1 MRCKK
6 NNWFIKNREYRDN
19 LNVMY
24 NEVEDI
30 HSNSEAYY
38 FTDHSRKHSDRIAE
52 NIVHLFPFLFFG
64 GDDNRE
70 LNDVE
75 KFILFSSI
83 LLHDIGIR
91 LTNLDLLN
99 FIKEKYKIKGS
110 FTEETKLDFIR
121 NNHHTLSKCW
131 IKENVDADNTKLP
144 VLYRGDKI
152 LAKYVGYVS
161 ESHGINFEES
171 PEYTETTAYGSER
184 IRMGLLCTLLSL
196 GDALDCDQRRISY
209 DLLKVSNLSIDSR
222 LHWMKHYFVD
232 GIILTSN
239 LIEIYY
245 SFPNLDSDISDIYQN
260 YFVNKTKYWIEKC
273 FTVRS
278 KFLFPVGAICRVVDI
293 IHFNDD
299 KDKLKDEEFLKV
311 QDNYANEILKEGD
324 DQHLHYLQYL
334 IGVVINSKNQVLYID
349 PLDSF
354 DPHLMYNDKSEYVEC
369 IHEHWK
375 TIFDS
380 DIANWKSIG
389 KAKIENAIHNYYLYE
404 FDENVCNLNTT
415 LKCEWLSP
423 ENYLMKDNNIVI
435 HKYLTW
441 KFGL

>member
-1 MRCKK
+1 
-6 NNWFIKNREYRDN
+6 
-19 LNVMY
+19 MY

-423 ENYLMKDNNIVI
+423 ENYLMKDNNIFI

>member
-52 NIVHLFPFLFFG
+52 NLVHLFPFLFFG
-64 GDDNRE
+64 GDGNRE

-91 LTNLDLLN
+91 LTNLELLN
-99 FIKEKYKIKGS
+99 YIIEKYEMKCS

-131 IKENVDADNTKLP
+131 IKENVDTDNTKLP
-144 VLYRGDKI
+144 ILYRGDKI

-161 ESHGINFEES
+161 ESHGINFEDS

-245 SFPNLDSDISDIYQN
+245 SFPNLDPDSRDLYQK

-273 FTVRS
+273 FTVRG
-278 KFLFPVGAICRVVDI
+278 KFLFPVGAICRVVDN

-299 KDKLKDEEFLKV
+299 KDRLKDEDFLKV
-311 QDNYANEILKEGD
+311 QDNYANEILREGEI
-324 DQHLHYLQYL
+324 QHLHYMQY
-334 IGVVINSKNQVLYID
+334 IVGVIINSKNEILYIN
-349 PLDSF
+349 PSNSF
-354 DPHLMYNDKSEYVEC
+354 KTYLMYDGTSDYVEC
-369 IHEHWK
+369 VNEYWK
-375 TIFDS
+375 TIFDC
-380 DIANWKSIG
+380 NKSEWEPIG
-389 KAKIENAIHNYYLYE
+389 KAKIDNAIHNYFLYE
-404 FDENVCNLNTT
+404 FDETVCSLSTT
-415 LKCEWLSP
+415 LKFEWLNIES
-423 ENYLMKDNNIVI
+423 YLNRSNDIFLQ
-435 HKYLTW
+435 KYLIG
-441 KFGL
+441 KLG